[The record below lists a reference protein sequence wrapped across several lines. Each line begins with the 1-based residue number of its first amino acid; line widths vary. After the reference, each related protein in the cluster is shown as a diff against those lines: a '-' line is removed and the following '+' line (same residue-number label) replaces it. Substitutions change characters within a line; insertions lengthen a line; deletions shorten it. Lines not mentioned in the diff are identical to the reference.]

1 MAAPRIKIPKKII
14 KGEPFEVKTLISHKM
29 ESGQRKNEQTGEN
42 FPRKIINTFICK
54 LDGEEVFRVKLY
66 PAVSANPF
74 LSFYVTAE
82 KAGEL
87 AFIWIDDDGTETQ
100 HKKRFEVDA

>member
-1 MAAPRIKIPKKII
+1 MAKARVKISKKIK
-14 KGEPFEVKTLISHKM
+14 KGEPFQVKTLISHKM
-29 ESGQRKNEQTGEN
+29 ESGQRKNEETGEN

-54 LDGEEVFRVKLY
+54 LDGEEVFRAKLY

-82 KAGEL
+82 KSGEL
-87 AFIWIDDDGTETQ
+87 EFIWIDDDGTETQ
-100 HKKRFEVDA
+100 YKKSFEVPA

>member
-1 MAAPRIKIPKKII
+1 MAKARVKISKKIK

-29 ESGQRKNEQTGEN
+29 ESGQRKNEETGEN
-42 FPRKIINTFICK
+42 FPRKIINTFICR
-54 LDGEEVFRVKLY
+54 LDAEEVFRAKLY

-82 KAGEL
+82 KSGEL
-87 AFIWIDDDGTETQ
+87 EFIWIDDDGSETQ
-100 HKKRFEVDA
+100 YKKSFEVPA

>member
-1 MAAPRIKIPKKII
+1 MAKARVKISKKIK
-14 KGEPFEVKTLISHKM
+14 KGEPFEVKTMISHKM
-29 ESGQRKNEQTGEN
+29 ESGQRKNEETGEN

-82 KAGEL
+82 KSGEL
-87 AFIWIDDDGTETQ
+87 EFIWIEDDGTETQ
-100 HKKRFEVDA
+100 YKKSFEVPA

>member
-1 MAAPRIKIPKKII
+1 MAKPRVKISKKI
-14 KGEPFEVKTLISHKM
+14 KKAEPFEVKTLISHKM
-29 ESGQRKNEQTGEN
+29 ESGQRKNEETGGN

-82 KAGEL
+82 KSGEL
-87 AFIWIDDDGTETQ
+87 EFIWIEDDGTETQ
-100 HKKRFEVDA
+100 YKKSFEVPA